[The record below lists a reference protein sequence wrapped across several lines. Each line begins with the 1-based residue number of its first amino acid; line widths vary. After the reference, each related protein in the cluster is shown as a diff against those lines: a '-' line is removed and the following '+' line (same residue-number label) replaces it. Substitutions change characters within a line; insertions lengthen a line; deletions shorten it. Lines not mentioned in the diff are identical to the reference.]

1 MFPSAKVSP
10 PAAPPTRSP
19 TALPLDGVT
28 ILDLTQVLAGPYA
41 TMLLADMGASVI
53 KVEPPWGDSMRASS
67 VRKDGA
73 SVQFEMVNRNKESVV
88 LDLRRPE
95 GVAAFRRLAERADVV
110 VENYRPGTMAELG
123 LDYEALR
130 AINPRLVMTSIS
142 GFGQTGPYARRPG
155 FDLVA
160 QAMSGIMSVTGEP
173 AGPPLKCGLPITDLC
188 AGLFLVQG
196 ILLALVHRAQTGE
209 GQYVETS
216 LFDAGI
222 ALSVWQAAEYF
233 GTGHVPERMG
243 NAHPFTAPYEVLATR
258 DEPIVVAATDRFWP
272 PLCRVLGRLE
282 LALDERFLT
291 AGARVLHRPSL
302 RKVLEDELRREDAA
316 TWLERLE
323 AAGIPAAP
331 ILTYDRVYA
340 DPQARARG
348 MVVDTDDGAIPL
360 IGNPLRMSLTP
371 WQLRR
376 RAPALAED
384 TDAVLE
390 RLGITPPEIAEL
402 RHRGVLDTKESA
414 HAEREPR
421 PAP

>member
-1 MFPSAKVSP
+1 MTSS
-10 PAAPPTRSP
+10 PAARSP
-19 TALPLDGVT
+19 SGAHPAPALHGVT

-41 TMLLADMGASVI
+41 TMLLADMGATVI
-53 KVEPPWGDSMRASS
+53 KVEPPWGDSMRSS
-67 VRKDGA
+67 ALRKEGA
-73 SVQFEMVNRNKESVV
+73 SVQFEMVNRNKESLV
-88 LDLRRPE
+88 LDLSRPE
-95 GVAAFRRLAERADVV
+95 GAATFRRLVERADVV

-123 LDYEALR
+123 LDYETLR
-130 AINPRLVMTSIS
+130 TTNPRLVMTSIS

-173 AGPPLKCGLPITDLC
+173 TGPPVKCGLPITDLC

-196 ILLALVHRAQTGE
+196 ILLALLHRMHTGE

-216 LFDAGI
+216 LFEAGI

-233 GTGHVPERMG
+233 GSGHVPERMG

-272 PLCRVLGRLE
+272 AFCRVLGRLE
-282 LALDERFLT
+282 LAIDERFRT
-291 AGARVLHRPSL
+291 AGTRVEHRPAL
-302 RKVLEDELRREDAA
+302 QKVLEDELRREDAA
-316 TWLERLE
+316 TWLARLE

-331 ILTYDRVYA
+331 ILTYDRVFA
-340 DPQARARG
+340 DPQSKARG
-348 MVVDTDDGAIPL
+348 MVVDTDDGATPL
-360 IGNPLRMSLTP
+360 VGNPVRMSLTP

-376 RAPALAED
+376 RAPTLGED
-384 TDAVLE
+384 TDVVLE
-390 RLGITPPEIAEL
+390 RLGIAPPEIADL
-402 RHRGVLDTKESA
+402 RRRGILDTKESA
-414 HAEREPR
+414 HAEHEHR